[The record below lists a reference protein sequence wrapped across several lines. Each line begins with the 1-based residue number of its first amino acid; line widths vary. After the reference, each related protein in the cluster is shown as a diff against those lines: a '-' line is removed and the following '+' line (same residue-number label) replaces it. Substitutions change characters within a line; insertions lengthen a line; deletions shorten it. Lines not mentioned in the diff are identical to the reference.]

1 MTAAERQ
8 AYQRE
13 LRAAAKRLGI
23 ALHGDLEAA
32 LVRYA
37 LTEIDKWI
45 AAHGQPTDL
54 SHLLDGIAT
63 SLMLE
68 IVEIH
73 SDDDLR
79 LLLERIPP
87 SREPVLAR
95 LSDELDDRTDAVIL
109 QRQRREQWERPYLAV
124 INCRARHA
132 YRKYFSKWHEVVHLI
147 LDGNQLR
154 FAFRKTSA
162 RRKHP
167 EEILVDKIA
176 GVVAFYPPLFVPLLR
191 REITAAG
198 HLTFDVIERV
208 RQQIAAD
215 ASWESTVRA
224 CLRHCTEP
232 VYFLQANL
240 GYKRAEEEQ
249 LNDLLAGIAD
259 DESQPKPKLRV
270 LRATPSPAVQAAG
283 VRFHERMEVPNRSVV
298 AAAFEQVLPVTRYG
312 SERLETWQTSTTG
325 PIGTGPIEIEAA
337 KYGRD
342 VWALV
347 TLKPGAKGTRKSS
360 SNRRPTTTGTR
371 LDGGIPF

>member
-8 AYQRE
+8 AYQSE

-23 ALHGDLEAA
+23 PLHGDVEAA

-37 LTEIDKWI
+37 LAEIDKWI
-45 AAHGQPTDL
+45 AAHGQPSHL
-54 SHLLDGIAT
+54 SELLDGIAT

-87 SREPVLAR
+87 STEPVLAR
-95 LSDELDDRTDAVIL
+95 LPDELDDRTDAVIL

-132 YRKYFSKWHEVVHLI
+132 YRRYFSKWHEVVHLI

-176 GVVAFYPPLFVPLLR
+176 GVIAFYPPLFVPLLQK
-191 REITAAG
+191 EIAAAG
-198 HLTFDVIERV
+198 RLTFTAIERV
-208 RQQIAAD
+208 RQQIAPD

-249 LNDLLAGIAD
+249 LDDLLAGIAD
-259 DESQPKPKLRV
+259 SQPVPKLRV
-270 LRATPSPAVQAAG
+270 LRATPSPAIQSSG
-283 VRFHERMEVPNRSVV
+283 VRFHERMEVPKQSVV
-298 AAAFEQVLPVTRYG
+298 AAAFEQMLPVTRHG
-312 SERLETWQTSTTG
+312 SERLELWQTSTSG
-325 PIGTGPIEIEAA
+325 PIGTGLIEIEAA
-337 KYGRD
+337 KYGKD

-347 TLKPGAKGTRKSS
+347 TLKPGARGTRKSAS
-360 SNRRPTTTGTR
+360 SRGQRATR